1 LTISELRAVRDAHIQ
16 IQSLTER
23 IARLRS
29 ALESCATKPLTRMPK
44 GRSAPR
50 DKLGEDIARLLE
62 LEERRRKQIIDLE
75 IRLEAVEKWIDSLPP
90 QQATVVRLYY
100 VNGLTW
106 RQIGRKLN
114 YHPDTCRKIRDAAIR
129 GICESHPFSP
139 ASSVVL

>member
-1 LTISELRAVRDAHIQ
+1 MALGGDGLTIEDLRAVRDMYIQ

-29 ALESCATKPLTRMPK
+29 ALESCTAKPLSRMPK

-106 RQIGRKLN
+106 RQISRKLN
-114 YHPDTCRKIRDAAIR
+114 YNADYCRQIRNAAIKHLR
-129 GICESHPFSP
+129 FSP
-139 ASSVVL
+139 L